1 VDDDEVA
8 LEIPFSLL
16 SADALRGVIDDFVLR
31 EGTDYGA
38 AEFTLQHKRDQ
49 VLTQLQN
56 GSAKL
61 MYDPRTQ
68 TCTIALRQ

>member
-1 VDDDEVA
+1 LDDDEVA
-8 LEIPFSLL
+8 LEVPFSLL
-16 SADALRGVIDDFVLR
+16 SAEALRGVIDDFVLR

-49 VLTQLQN
+49 VLTQLRN
-56 GSAKL
+56 GSASV

-68 TCTIALRQ
+68 TCTIVARE